1 MYIWQ
6 NIALADVA
14 GLVELQKWKWRPP
27 LISGSWWWNYAEL
40 LTGLFIFNI
49 NISIIITIITSIIIF
64 KPSPS
69 S

>member
-27 LISGSWWWNYAEL
+27 LISGSWWNYPEI

-49 NISIIITIITSIIIF
+49 IISIIITIITSIIIF